1 MKLRM
6 LRFAS
11 TTAAFL
17 AIALLPLLF
26 SQAQSPT
33 ATGAPSV
40 AAPSAEIHAVAPALA
55 ERLAK
60 FKNVKMPFDDS
71 AYSARERQLILKLV
85 DALQLADDIY
95 WRQADP
101 AGLKL
106 YLSLADSKSPADIA
120 LRRYL
125 WINGSRFDLIN
136 EDQPFVGTESAPPGR
151 GFYSPGLTQQRI
163 EDFVAKH
170 PDRRKD
176 IYNSLTVIHETKDG
190 DLEAIPYHVAYKE
203 FLEPMAQDLVDAAVY
218 SDDPA
223 FSTFLRLRSK
233 ALLTDDYYA
242 SDIAWLDLK
251 NPKFDLILAP
261 YETYMDGLLGVKAS
275 FGGSLLIRNEEQ
287 SQKLEMFQ
295 KYVPELQ
302 ESLPLPM
309 EDLPS
314 KRGKQ
319 SPMEVMDAPF
329 RSGDMGHG
337 YQAVADNLPNDPR
350 VHEQKGSKKIFFKN
364 FMDARVEYI
373 ILPVAKAMMLPD
385 QAVVVSGDGYL
396 ASTIMHEISH
406 GLGPAYAQNTAGRK
420 DIREAIGPAYSALEE
435 SKADVVGMLCL
446 AWLVDHHVLPEA
458 KLYGYY
464 ASYIAGNLRSVRFG
478 VAEAHSRGEMMEFNF
493 LLEHGAISYDPGS
506 KRYLVQFAKMPEA
519 IATLAKKL
527 LEIEA
532 RGDRQAAEQWFDHYG
547 TMPPE
552 LREALTK
559 TKAIPVDIDP
569 TFSFPDGLK

>member
-1 MKLRM
+1 M

-11 TTAAFL
+11 AAVAIL
-17 AIALLPLLF
+17 AIALLPLLL
-26 SQAQSPT
+26 SHAQSPT
-33 ATGAPSV
+33 ATDAQS
-40 AAPSAEIHAVAPALA
+40 AAPAASTEKRVVASDLA

-71 AYSARERQLILKLV
+71 AYSARERQMILKLV
-85 DALQLADDIY
+85 DALQLCDDIY
-95 WRQADP
+95 WRQSDP

-106 YLSLADSKSPADIA
+106 YLSLADSKAPANIA

-125 WINGSRFDLIN
+125 WINGSHFDLIDEN
-136 EDQPFVGTESAPPGR
+136 QPFVGTEPAPPGR

-176 IYNSLTVIHETKDG
+176 IYSSLTVVHETKDG

-223 FSTFLRLRSK
+223 FSTYLRLRAK
-233 ALLTDDYYA
+233 ALLTDDYYD

-261 YETYMDGLLGVKAS
+261 YETYIDQLMGVKAS

-287 SQKLEMFQ
+287 SQKLEIYQ

-302 ESLPLPM
+302 ESLPLPV

-329 RSGDMGHG
+329 RAGDLGHG

-373 ILPVAKAMMLPD
+373 ILPVGKVMLLPD
-385 QAVVVSGDGYL
+385 QAAVVSGDGYL

-406 GLGPAYAQNTAGRK
+406 GLGPAYAQTTAGRK
-420 DIREAIGPAYSALEE
+420 DIRESIGPMYSALEE

-446 AWLVDHHVLPEA
+446 AWLVDHHVLPDA
-458 KLYGYY
+458 KLNGYY

-478 VAEAHSRGEMMEFNF
+478 VGEAHSRGEMMEFNF
-493 LLEHGAISYDPGS
+493 LLENGAVTFDPGS
-506 KRYLVQFAKMPEA
+506 KRYLVQFAKMPET
-519 IATLAKKL
+519 IAALAKTL
-527 LEIEA
+527 LQIEA

-547 TMPPE
+547 TMPPQ
-552 LREALTK
+552 LKDALTK
-559 TKAIPVDIDP
+559 TKAIPVDLDP
-569 TFSFPDGLK
+569 TFSFPNGLR

>member
-1 MKLRM
+1 M

-11 TTAAFL
+11 AAVAIL
-17 AIALLPLLF
+17 AIALLPLLL
-26 SQAQSPT
+26 SHAQSPT
-33 ATGAPSV
+33 ATDAQS
-40 AAPSAEIHAVAPALA
+40 AAPAASTEKRVVASDLA

-71 AYSARERQLILKLV
+71 AYSARERQMILKLV
-85 DALQLADDIY
+85 DALQLCDDIY
-95 WRQADP
+95 WRQSDP

-106 YLSLADSKSPADIA
+106 YLSLADSKAPADIA

-125 WINGSRFDLIN
+125 WINGSHFDLIDEN
-136 EDQPFVGTESAPPGR
+136 QPFVGTEPAPPGR

-176 IYNSLTVIHETKDG
+176 IYSSLTVVHETKDG

-223 FSTFLRLRSK
+223 FSTYLRLRAK
-233 ALLTDDYYA
+233 ALLTDDYYD

-261 YETYMDGLLGVKAS
+261 YETYIDQLMGVKAS

-287 SQKLEMFQ
+287 SQKLEIYQ

-302 ESLPLPM
+302 ESLPLPV

-329 RSGDMGHG
+329 RAGDLGHG

-373 ILPVAKAMMLPD
+373 ILPVGKVMLLPD
-385 QAVVVSGDGYL
+385 QAAVVSGDGYL

-406 GLGPAYAQNTAGRK
+406 GLGPAYAQTTAGRK
-420 DIREAIGPAYSALEE
+420 DIRESIGPMYSALEE

-446 AWLVDHHVLPEA
+446 AWLVDHHVLPDA
-458 KLYGYY
+458 KLNGYY

-478 VAEAHSRGEMMEFNF
+478 VGEAHSRGEMMEFNF
-493 LLEHGAISYDPGS
+493 LLENGAVTFDPGS
-506 KRYLVQFAKMPEA
+506 KRYLVQFAKMPET
-519 IATLAKKL
+519 IAALAKTL
-527 LEIEA
+527 LQIEA

-547 TMPPE
+547 TMPPQ
-552 LREALTK
+552 LKDALTK
-559 TKAIPVDIDP
+559 TKAIPVDLDP
-569 TFSFPDGLK
+569 TFSFPNGLR

>member
-1 MKLRM
+1 MKPRIF
-6 LRFAS
+6 RVACS
-11 TTAAFL
+11 SAAFL
-17 AIALLPLLF
+17 AIALWPLLF
-26 SQAQSPT
+26 TRAQSPT
-33 ATGAPSV
+33 ATGAQS
-40 AAPSAEIHAVAPALA
+40 AAPGTEKRLVASDLA

-60 FKNVKMPFDDS
+60 FKTVKMPFDDS
-71 AYSARERQLILKLV
+71 AYSERERQMIQKLV
-85 DALQLADDIY
+85 DALRLVDDIY
-95 WRQADP
+95 WRQSDP

-106 YLSLADSKSPADIA
+106 YLSLADSKIPGDLI

-125 WINGSRFDLIN
+125 QINGSRFDLIG
-136 EDQPFVGTESAPPGR
+136 EDQPFVGTAPAPPGR

-203 FLEPMAQDLVDAAVY
+203 FLEPMAQDLVDAAVF

-242 SDIAWLDLK
+242 SDILWLDLK
-251 NPKFDLILAP
+251 NPKFDVILAP
-261 YETYMDGLLGVKAS
+261 YETYLDGLLGVKAS
-275 FGGSLLIRNEEQ
+275 YGGSLLIRNEEQ

-302 ESLPLPM
+302 ESLPLPV

-329 RSGDMGHG
+329 RSGDLEHG

-364 FMDARVEYI
+364 FMDARVEYV
-373 ILPVAKAMMLPD
+373 ILPVAKAMMLPE

-406 GLGPAYAQNTAGRK
+406 GLGPAYAQNTTGRK

-446 AWLVDHHVLPEA
+446 AWLVDHHALPEA
-458 KLYGYY
+458 KLNGYY
-464 ASYIAGNLRSVRFG
+464 SSYIAGNLRSVRFG

-493 LLEHGAISYDPGS
+493 LLEHGAIIYDPGS
-506 KRYLVQFAKMPEA
+506 KRYMVQFSKMPEA

-552 LREALTK
+552 LKEALLK
-559 TKAIPVDIDP
+559 TKSIPVDLDP
-569 TFSFPDGLK
+569 TFSFPDSVK